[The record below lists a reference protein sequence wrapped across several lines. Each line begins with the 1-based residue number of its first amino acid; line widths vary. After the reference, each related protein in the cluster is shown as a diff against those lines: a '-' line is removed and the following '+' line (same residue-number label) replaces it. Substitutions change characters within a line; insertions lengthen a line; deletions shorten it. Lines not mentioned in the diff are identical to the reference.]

1 MPANETPS
9 QPTRYNPN
17 YDEKRHAM
25 GRPPR
30 GILRWGMWGVAGFV
44 ALLLAL
50 AAGLKYPDV
59 LTAEVEIVLGSPP
72 IRIVTKTDG
81 AIGQLLVA
89 DSARVDSGQLLAITA
104 QSASLTDVQTLESWL
119 DSATTSAIQYASPP
133 SALSLGSLQPAY
145 SNAVFQ
151 FERWRK
157 LMRYDDTA
165 LRLQSL
171 QRQWGRAQQLD
182 SAALRQIRLLDTT
195 IALADRSYR
204 EYATLA
210 QSGAA
215 SALEVENALLIL
227 LQHKKERE
235 QQNALRLSYLQESER
250 LRFDLSTLQMDFQR
264 RNDDEFAALQATLGA
279 LRGAISQWKEDWCY
293 YAPSDG
299 RILLTGLRNNWQY
312 MEQGQEM
319 FAIVPEKSQ
328 SAASFATGL
337 LPAEGAGMLSIGAE
351 ANIRLYDYPYAKYGE
366 IPATLSTITLINN
379 QDNHYYFLL
388 ALPRGLTT
396 TANFKVPVKYGM
408 RGNARLITQ
417 RRSLLSRLRSDG
429 LQPHRSD
436 GLQPSDR

>member
-9 QPTRYNPN
+9 QPPRYNPYN
-17 YDEKRHAM
+17 DEKRHAM

-30 GILRWGMWGVAGFV
+30 GILRWGMWGIAAFV

-72 IRIVTKTDG
+72 IRIVAKANG
-81 AIGQLLVA
+81 SIGQLLVA

-104 QSASLTDVQTLESWL
+104 QSAALADVRTLESWL
-119 DSATTSAIQYASPP
+119 ESAETATIQLALPP
-133 SALSLGSLQPAY
+133 SGLSLGSLQPAY

-165 LRLQSL
+165 LRLQSQ
-171 QRQWGRAQQLD
+171 QRQWLRAQQLD
-182 SAALRQIRLLDTT
+182 SVALRQIQLLDTT

-215 SALEVENALLIL
+215 GALEVENALLIL

-250 LRFDLSTLQMDFQR
+250 LRFDLSTLQMDFKR
-264 RNDDEFAALQATLGA
+264 RNEEEFAALQAALGA

-293 YAPSDG
+293 FAPADG
-299 RILLTGLRNNWQY
+299 RLLLTGLRNNWQY
-312 MEQGQEM
+312 MEQGQEL
-319 FAIVPEKSQ
+319 FAIVPAKPQ
-328 SAASFATGL
+328 PAAVIATGM

-366 IPATLSTITLINN
+366 LPAKLSAITPISGP
-379 QDNHYYFLL
+379 DNHYYFLL
-388 ALPRGLTT
+388 ALPLELTT
-396 TANFKVPVKYGM
+396 TAKFKVPVKYGM

-417 RRSLLSRLRSDG
+417 RRSLLSRLRS
-429 LQPHRSD
+429 PHRSD

>member
-1 MPANETPS
+1 MPANATPP
-9 QPTRYNPN
+9 QPTRYDPN
-17 YDEKRHAM
+17 NDEKRHAM

-30 GILRWGMWGVAGFV
+30 GILRWGMWAVAGFV

-72 IRIVTKTDG
+72 IRIAAK
-81 AIGQLLVA
+81 ANASIGLLVA
-89 DSARVDSGQLLAITA
+89 DSAPVDSGQLLAITA
-104 QSASLTDVQTLESWL
+104 QSAALSDVQTLESWL
-119 DSATTSAIQYASPP
+119 ESAEAATIQHALPP
-133 SALSLGSLQPAY
+133 SGLSLGSLQPAY

-165 LRLQSL
+165 LRLQSQ
-171 QRQWGRAQQLD
+171 QRQWRHAQQLD
-182 SAALRQIRLLDTT
+182 SVALRQIRLLDTT
-195 IALADRSYR
+195 IAMADRSYR

-215 SALEVENALLIL
+215 SALEVENALLVL

-264 RNDDEFAALQATLGA
+264 RNEEEFAALQAALGA

-293 YAPSDG
+293 FAPADG

-312 MEQGQEM
+312 MEQGQEL
-319 FAIVPEKSQ
+319 FAIVPVKSQ
-328 SAASFATGL
+328 TDITTATGL

-366 IPATLSTITLINN
+366 IPAKLSAITPISSP
-379 QDNHYYFLL
+379 DNHYYFSLT
-388 ALPRGLTT
+388 LPRELTT
-396 TANFKVPVKYGM
+396 TANFKVPLKYGM

-417 RRSLLSRLRSDG
+417 RRSLLSRLRS
-429 LQPHRSD
+429 PCSRRSD

>member
-1 MPANETPS
+1 
-9 QPTRYNPN
+9 
-17 YDEKRHAM
+17 
-25 GRPPR
+25 
-30 GILRWGMWGVAGFV
+30 MWGIAAFV

-72 IRIVTKTDG
+72 IRIVAKANG
-81 AIGQLLVA
+81 AIGHLLVA
-89 DSARVDSGQLLAITA
+89 DSARVDSGQLLAIID
-104 QSASLTDVQTLESWL
+104 QSAVVADVQILESWL
-119 DSATTSAIQYASPP
+119 DSATTTAIQCASPP
-133 SALSLGSLQPAY
+133 SAMSLGSLQPVY
-145 SNAVFQ
+145 SNAIFQ

-182 SAALRQIRLLDTT
+182 SVTLRQIRLLDTT

-227 LQHKKERE
+227 LQHRKERE
-235 QQNALRLSYLQESER
+235 QQNAMRLSYLQESER
-250 LRFDLSTLQMDFQR
+250 LRFDLSTLQMNFQR
-264 RNDDEFAALQATLGA
+264 RNEEEFAALQSALGA

-293 YAPSDG
+293 YAPAAG

-319 FAIVPEKSQ
+319 CAIIPEKSHTN
-328 SAASFATGL
+328 ATIATGL
-337 LPAEGAGMLSIGAE
+337 LPSEGAGMLSIGAE
-351 ANIRLYDYPYAKYGE
+351 ANIRLYDYPYTKYGE
-366 IPATLSTITLINN
+366 IPATLSAITPINSP
-379 QDNHYYFLL
+379 DNHYYFSLT
-388 ALPRGLTT
+388 LPRELTT

-408 RGNARLITQ
+408 RGNARLVTQ
-417 RRSLLSRLRSDG
+417 RRSLLSRLRS
-429 LQPHRSD
+429 LHRSD
-436 GLQPSDR
+436 GMQPSDR